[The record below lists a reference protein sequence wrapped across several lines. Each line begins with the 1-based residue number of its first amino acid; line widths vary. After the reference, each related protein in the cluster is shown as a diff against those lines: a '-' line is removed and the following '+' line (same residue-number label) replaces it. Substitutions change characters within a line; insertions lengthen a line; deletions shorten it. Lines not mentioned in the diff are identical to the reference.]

1 MEPAPHRGNQSHR
14 VEKAGAL
21 TLLVVGFLL
30 LLLLLL
36 LFFGFFFI
44 VPILRGVKWYF
55 IVQFVLFCFVLDEI
69 SVHPPPPTHT
79 HTHSVALYF
88 PSIVV
93 GQSC

>member
-30 LLLLLL
+30 LLHLL
-36 LFFGFFFI
+36 LFFGFFLGGGCF
-44 VPILRGVKWYF
+44 PF
-55 IVQFVLFCFVLDEI
+55 FVLFCFVLDEI

>member
-36 LFFGFFFI
+36 LFFGFFLGGGCF
-44 VPILRGVKWYF
+44 PF
-55 IVQFVLFCFVLDEI
+55 FVLFCFVLDEI

>member
-36 LFFGFFFI
+36 LFFGFFLGGGLFS
-44 VPILRGVKWYF
+44 F
-55 IVQFVLFCFVLDEI
+55 FCFVLFCF
-69 SVHPPPPTHT
+69 
-79 HTHSVALYF
+79 
-88 PSIVV
+88 
-93 GQSC
+93 G